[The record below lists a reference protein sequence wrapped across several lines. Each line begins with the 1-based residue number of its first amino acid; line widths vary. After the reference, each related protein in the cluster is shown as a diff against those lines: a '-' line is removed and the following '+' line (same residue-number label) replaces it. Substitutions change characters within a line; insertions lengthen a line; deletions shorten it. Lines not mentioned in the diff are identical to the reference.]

1 MYLRVLGKR
10 DDGFHDL
17 DTLFQQINVVD
28 DLLWNPG
35 DEPLSLEVKGAQLG
49 PVGDNLIVRAF
60 QRVNRELDTPVGGQ
74 MVVTK
79 RIPIGGGLGGGS
91 ANAGATLGAINRYL
105 GDRFSRD
112 ELVRF
117 AADLGSDVPFFIE
130 GGCQRGRG
138 RGERLEIAVPPHG
151 TPNFGCL
158 VLPPFGISTAEVF
171 RNLVVEAHSKP
182 ELGDND
188 LFETALAVE
197 PRLRALD
204 AELRPLAVGPWFMSG
219 SGSTM
224 VHLGAPLDCDLST
237 TARRLGCMVVPF
249 QFL

>member
-1 MYLRVLGKR
+1 MIGFQAACKINLYLRVLGKR

-138 RGERLEIAVPPHG
+138 RGACE
-151 TPNFGCL
+151 
-158 VLPPFGISTAEVF
+158 
-171 RNLVVEAHSKP
+171 
-182 ELGDND
+182 
-188 LFETALAVE
+188 
-197 PRLRALD
+197 
-204 AELRPLAVGPWFMSG
+204 
-219 SGSTM
+219 
-224 VHLGAPLDCDLST
+224 
-237 TARRLGCMVVPF
+237 ARRR
-249 QFL
+249 